1 MIHSL
6 ALILGLTLG
15 AHALG
20 NDTLVIDVR
29 TPEEWN
35 RGHLSSA
42 SLADWQ
48 DIANMIGTLAESY
61 DQKIVLY
68 CHSGNRSGKAKNI
81 LDGMGYSN
89 VVNAGSLAEAQIL
102 LQDKIV
108 Q

>member
-1 MIHSL
+1 MIQTL

-20 NDTLVIDVR
+20 NDILVIDVR